1 MGKNFG
7 LVNIVVAPDL
17 GAVTLEGPN
26 VLLLRHLF
34 KVAEVPVT
42 EHGTVLRAGGT
53 VTREETLGTILYRY
67 ASLLQSGGW
76 DVALHLGEEVQGA
89 TIHVGK
95 GLREIT
101 ISVPNNDLSRCLFK
115 EEDILFSDQPDT
127 EPRLV
132 VQSLLTVKDP
142 PEVKKNEMD
151 EDEPDHGDV
160 FEQIGIWIDYVRDM
174 GYVANLTCENY
185 LN

>member
-7 LVNIVVAPDL
+7 MVNLVVTPDL
-17 GAVTLEGPN
+17 GAVHLEGPN

-34 KVAEVPVT
+34 KVAEVPTV
-42 EHGTVLRAGGT
+42 EDGTVLRAGGA
-53 VTREETLGTILYRY
+53 VDREETLGTILFRY

-76 DVALHLGEEVQGA
+76 DVALYLDKEIQNA

-95 GLREIT
+95 DLTEVT
-101 ISVPNNDLSRCLFK
+101 VYVPNNDLSRCLFK

-127 EPRLV
+127 ETRLLV
-132 VQSLLTVKDP
+132 KTPLTIKDP
-142 PEVKKNEMD
+142 PEKRKNEMD

-174 GYVANLTCENY
+174 GYVANMTCENY

>member
-7 LVNIVVAPDL
+7 LVKMVVAPDL
-17 GAVTLEGPN
+17 GAVNLEGPN

-34 KVAEVPVT
+34 KVAEVPTV
-42 EHGTVLRAGGT
+42 EDGTVLRAGGG

-76 DVALHLGEEVQGA
+76 DVALFLGEQEQAA

-95 GLREIT
+95 DLREIT
-101 ISVPNNDLSRCLFK
+101 VYVPNNDLSRCLFK

-127 EPRLV
+127 EARLV
-132 VQSLLTVKDP
+132 VKSLLTVKDP
-142 PEVKKNEMD
+142 PGTVKNEMD

-174 GYVANLTCENY
+174 GYVATMSCENY